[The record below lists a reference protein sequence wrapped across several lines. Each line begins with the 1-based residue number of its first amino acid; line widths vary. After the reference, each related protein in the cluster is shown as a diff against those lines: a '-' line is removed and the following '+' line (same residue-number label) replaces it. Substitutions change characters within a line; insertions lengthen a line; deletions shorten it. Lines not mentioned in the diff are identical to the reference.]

1 VLSYFVAQ
9 QTAEIGVRLA
19 LGARPRDIFGLV
31 MKKGM
36 GLVLLGIAIGLAAS
50 LALMRLI
57 SSLLYEISTTDFR
70 TFGAIAILLTLI
82 ALLACFIP
90 ARRATKVNPMIALR
104 YE

>member
-1 VLSYFVAQ
+1 VRYFAKEIGNRRIGMVLSTAFAGLALLLASLGIYGVLSYFVAQ

-50 LALMRLI
+50 LA
-57 SSLLYEISTTDFR
+57 
-70 TFGAIAILLTLI
+70 
-82 ALLACFIP
+82 
-90 ARRATKVNPMIALR
+90 
-104 YE
+104 